1 MLKGKLDFVCK
12 DVGDEGF
19 VVGAI
24 LPLHLHQ
31 QLVIHAV
38 LLLLLPACSS
48 LSPFYTLNFLEVAVA
63 YISETAD
70 LKFEILPINLNSLP
84 NYY

>member
-1 MLKGKLDFVCK
+1 MNSVQPALRLPIMLKGKLDLVCK

-48 LSPFYTLNFLEVAVA
+48 LSPFYTLNFLKLLWL
-63 YISETAD
+63 IS
-70 LKFEILPINLNSLP
+70 LKLFMRI
-84 NYY
+84 

>member
-1 MLKGKLDFVCK
+1 MVILPALWLPIMFKCKLDLLGE
-12 DVGDEGF
+12 DISDEGF

-48 LSPFYTLNFLEVAVA
+48 LSPFYTLNFLKLLWL
-63 YISETAD
+63 IS
-70 LKFEILPINLNSLP
+70 LKLFMRI
-84 NYY
+84 